1 MMRRYILKT
10 LCILFILPCLSIG
23 SGTVI
28 QSEIAQGMKL
38 IEYDEEATLVVIEGG
53 RVFYVL
59 AYLCVN
65 FLGF

>member
-1 MMRRYILKT
+1 MKKFIRKT

-28 QSEIAQGMKL
+28 QSEMTQGMKL

-53 RVFYVL
+53 RVFFVF
-59 AYLCVN
+59 CRVI
-65 FLGF
+65 